1 MKILIK
7 SVVFGMRWNK
17 CFIRNF
23 GGNKMKIING
33 KQLSNMPD
41 GTVFSE
47 IVDRNFDP
55 NGGKWRHDY

>member
-1 MKILIK
+1 
-7 SVVFGMRWNK
+7 
-17 CFIRNF
+17 
-23 GGNKMKIING
+23 MKIING